1 MAVFGVIG
9 LRSVVWLALALSVSG
24 CSYTPQ
30 KSQLT
35 SADEFVY
42 PDIKP
47 VETTP
52 GAIYEF
58 SSGGL
63 FEDQK
68 GHRVG
73 DIINVK
79 LAEKTAATKRAST
92 TTEKDSEVSVTAPTV
107 LGTLPSFKSRF
118 DLSASLNSGRKFS
131 GSGDSAQSNTLNGSI
146 AAVITQVLPNGNY
159 VIKGQKVLE
168 MNQGK
173 EYIKLSG
180 VVRSNDIGTDNSI
193 LSTQIA
199 NANITYASEGV
210 MDDVNRMGWLER
222 AFNSP
227 WWPF

>member
-1 MAVFGVIG
+1 MPELNIKYVICLG
-9 LRSVVWLALALSVSG
+9 LALFISG
-24 CSYTPQ
+24 CSHIPN
-30 KSQLT
+30 KSGLVD
-35 SADEFVY
+35 ADEFVY
-42 PDIKP
+42 PEITP

-68 GHRVG
+68 GRRVG

-79 LAEKTAATKRAST
+79 LAEKTAATKKAST
-92 TTEKDSEVSVTAPTV
+92 TTKKDSEVSVAAPTI
-107 LGTLPSFKSRF
+107 LGTLPSFKSQF
-118 DLSASLNSGRKFS
+118 DLSASLSAGRKFS
-131 GSGDSAQSNTLNGSI
+131 GSGDSTQSNTLNGSI

-180 VVRSNDIGTDNSI
+180 VVRPNDIGTDNSI

-199 NANITYASEGV
+199 NANITYASKGV
-210 MDDVNRMGWLER
+210 LNDVNKMGWLER

>member
-1 MAVFGVIG
+1 MLELSMNKIGRVFCLG
-9 LRSVVWLALALSVSG
+9 LVLFIAG
-24 CSYTPQ
+24 CSYIPQ
-30 KSQLT
+30 KPKLT
-35 SADEFVY
+35 GSDEFVY
-42 PDIKP
+42 PDITP
-47 VETTP
+47 VVTTP

-68 GHRVG
+68 GRRVG

-79 LAEKTAATKRAST
+79 LAEKTAATKKAST
-92 TTEKDSEVSVTAPTV
+92 TTKKDSEVSVTAPTI

-131 GSGDSAQSNTLNGSI
+131 GTGDSTQSNTLNGSI

-180 VVRSNDIGTDNSI
+180 VVRPNDIDTNNSI

-199 NANITYASEGV
+199 NANITYASDGV

>member
-1 MAVFGVIG
+1 MDSIKHIVYLSGI
-9 LRSVVWLALALSVSG
+9 ALMIAG
-24 CSYTPQ
+24 CSYIPQ
-30 KSQLT
+30 KPELAD
-35 SADEFVY
+35 ADEFFY
-42 PDIKP
+42 PDMKP

-52 GAIYEF
+52 GAIYE
-58 SSGGL
+58 SNAGGL

-68 GHRVG
+68 GRRVG

-79 LAEKTAATKRAST
+79 LAEKTAATKKAST
-92 TTEKDSEVSVTAPTV
+92 STKKDSEVSVAAPTIF
-107 LGTLPSFKSRF
+107 GSLPSFKSRF
-118 DLSASLNSGRKFS
+118 DLSASLSSGRKFT
-131 GSGDSAQSNTLNGSI
+131 GTGDSTQSNTLNGSI
-146 AAVITQVLPNGNY
+146 AAVITQILPNGNY

-180 VVRSNDIGTDNSI
+180 VVRPNDISTDNSI

-210 MDDVNRMGWLER
+210 MNDVNRMGWLER

>member
-1 MAVFGVIG
+1 MIKISIINVRQIVCLG
-9 LRSVVWLALALSVSG
+9 LVLFISG
-24 CSYTPQ
+24 CSFIP
-30 KSQLT
+30 KKPELVSE
-35 SADEFVY
+35 DEFVY
-42 PDIKP
+42 PDITS
-47 VETTP
+47 VATTP

-79 LAEKTAATKRAST
+79 LAEKTAATKKAST
-92 TTEKDSEVSVTAPTV
+92 TTEKDSEVSVTAPTI
-107 LGTLPSFKSRF
+107 LGTLPSFRSQF

-131 GSGDSAQSNTLNGSI
+131 GAGDSAQSNTLNGSI
-146 AAVITQVLPNGNY
+146 AAVITQVLSNGNY

-180 VVRSNDIGTDNSI
+180 VVRPNDIGTDNSI

-210 MDDVNRMGWLER
+210 MNDVNRMGWLER